1 MEERSVMERRIVDG
15 EITLVPYD
23 PNYKASLPWYQDADV
38 CKQVDNRNSVYDLKL
53 LKTMYRY
60 LNARGSLFT
69 SSTAAACAATSVCI
83 RTARSTSSWR
93 RASRTSTSAG
103 ASSAKFKSS
112 RGNSTSPNC
121 TRRSTRSMRS
131 RSGCS
136 SAPDSTRPTTS
147 CTKWNYNF
155 QIEKAPA
162 R

>member
-1 MEERSVMERRIVDG
+1 MERRIVDG

-53 LKTMYRY
+53 LKAMYRY
-60 LNARGSLFT
+60 LNARGSLFYIKYRGRL
-69 SSTAAACAATSVCI
+69 CGDVCLHPDGEI
-83 RTARSTSSWR
+83 NIVVAKSFQNKHIGRRVIGEIQKLAREQHI
-93 RASRTSTSAG
+93 
-103 ASSAKFKSS
+103 
-112 RGNSTSPNC
+112 PNC

-136 SAPDSTRPTTS
+136 SAPDSTRPATN

>member
-1 MEERSVMERRIVDG
+1 MERRIVDG
-15 EITLVPYD
+15 EITLVPYY

-53 LKTMYRY
+53 LKAMYRY
-60 LNARGSLFT
+60 LNARGSLFYIKYRGRL
-69 SSTAAACAATSVCI
+69 CGDVCLHPDGEI
-83 RTARSTSSWR
+83 NIVVAKSFQNKHIGR
-93 RASRTSTSAG
+93 RV
-103 ASSAKFKSS
+103 SAKFKSS
-112 RGNSTSPNC
+112 QGNSTSPNC

-131 RSGCS
+131 RSGCL
-136 SAPDSTRPTTS
+136 SASPDSTRPATS